1 MSIKNRFLKRCIAT
15 VLPLLMLASL
25 STQSVAQDT
34 QGPSLYERLGGY
46 DAISAVV
53 DDFADRLFADPVIGS
68 RFTRGMGTETR
79 MLFRQKNTNMVC
91 FLTGGPCQIIS
102 RAPEAV
108 HQGLNITQEEFD
120 ILMGHFADTL
130 DAFDVP
136 EDEQRELTAIY
147 EGFRT
152 KIVDRENQ

>member
-1 MSIKNRFLKRCIAT
+1 MSIKNRFLKRSIPM
-15 VLPLLMLASL
+15 VLPLLILASL
-25 STQSVAQDT
+25 STQSLAQET

-46 DAISAVV
+46 DAVSAVV

-79 MLFRQKNTNMVC
+79 RQFRQKNKNLVC
-91 FLTGGPCQIIS
+91 HLTGGPCEIIS
-102 RAPEAV
+102 RPPDVA
-108 HQGLNITQEEFD
+108 HQGLGITQEEFN

-136 EDEQRELTAIY
+136 EAEQRELTTIY
-147 EGFRT
+147 EGFRSE
-152 KIVDRENQ
+152 IVDRDNQ

>member
-1 MSIKNRFLKRCIAT
+1 
-15 VLPLLMLASL
+15 
-25 STQSVAQDT
+25 
-34 QGPSLYERLGGY
+34 
-46 DAISAVV
+46 
-53 DDFADRLFADPVIGS
+53 
-68 RFTRGMGTETR
+68 MGTETR
-79 MLFRQKNTNMVC
+79 MLFRQKNTNLVC

-108 HQGLNITQEEFD
+108 HQGLGITQEEFN

-152 KIVDRENQ
+152 KIVDRDHQ